1 MKKVEKDTYPIQDE
15 LSQLDTWA
23 KDRIRILK
31 DMSDTAEQGI
41 KNLEQDIMGSV
52 VSNLKQNLEEL
63 KLKVWSQ
70 ESRIWGLMLAT

>member
-1 MKKVEKDTYPIQDE
+1 
-15 LSQLDTWA
+15 
-23 KDRIRILK
+23 
-31 DMSDTAEQGI
+31 MSDIAEQGI

-52 VSNLKQNLEEL
+52 VSNLKQKLEEL